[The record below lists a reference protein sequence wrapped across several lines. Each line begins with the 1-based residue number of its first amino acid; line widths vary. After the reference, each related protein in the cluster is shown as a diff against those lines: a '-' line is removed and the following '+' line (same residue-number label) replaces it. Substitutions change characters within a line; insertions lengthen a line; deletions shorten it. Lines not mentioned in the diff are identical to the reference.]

1 MAERKKAV
9 KKTPALDKV
18 RALDDTSQALSE
30 RITQLESQ
38 LSEMESGLSEGRLES
53 YRGKVVERVRAEY
66 AEAFRN
72 RSVLVEPRYGNL
84 DAWGAFRG
92 RMRACLIVQRAVED
106 PASRSAQSVEELV
119 RMIDERLGAERSR
132 FDLIE
137 QPDDAIRKAMEWV
150 EEARR

>member
-1 MAERKKAV
+1 MAERKKEV
-9 KKTPALDKV
+9 KKKPASDKV
-18 RALDDTSQALSE
+18 QALGETSQALSE
-30 RITQLESQ
+30 RITQLETQ
-38 LSEMESGLSEGRLES
+38 LREMESGLSEGQLES
-53 YRGKVVERVRAEY
+53 YRGKRVEEVRSEY
-66 AEAFRN
+66 AEAFRS
-72 RSVLVEPRYGNL
+72 RSELVGPRYGNL

-106 PASRSAQSVEELV
+106 PASRTVQSVEELV
-119 RMIDERLGAERSR
+119 RIVDERLGTERSR